1 MEFYEVRALACNSTS
16 GRSYEARIHLP
27 RTSVNKG
34 KKTAH
39 IGRQWLTE
47 RRIGLLIS
55 SKVEQKGASR
65 KLGKDGWGSFE
76 SPNHLAKPSHNHFYR
91 SYFYGCIYSASTTW
105 TQPFTKLVLSIGCA
119 FGLRTQ
125 NPTLYVPSPGW
136 TDPVAGTTV
145 SRVESSVDIGL
156 PSKLVTSSPT
166 PPSSFW

>member
-1 MEFYEVRALACNSTS
+1 MPPIMGRIRSIYSLRADTYAVGRIVRYSVVPEKQFYEVRALACNSTS

-65 KLGKDGWGSFE
+65 KLGKDGWGSRR

-105 TQPFTKLVLSIGCA
+105 TQPFTKLVL
-119 FGLRTQ
+119 
-125 NPTLYVPSPGW
+125 
-136 TDPVAGTTV
+136 
-145 SRVESSVDIGL
+145 
-156 PSKLVTSSPT
+156 
-166 PPSSFW
+166 